1 MSKFNLKIK
10 FQLQV
15 CFIAIVIEI
24 VIVFYELSV
33 FVLNNFVT
41 LYNKFSHSVTQKNQ
55 QLKEMNIPHTSNP
68 RIVIIGGG
76 FAGLA
81 LAKRLKNKNVQ
92 VVLLDKHNYHT
103 FQPLLYQVATG
114 GLEAGSIAYP
124 IRKVIQEYKDF
135 YFRLTSVKEIDTKN
149 QKIISEIGDLHYD
162 YLVIA
167 TGSKTNYFGNKEIE
181 RNSMSMKTIPQS
193 LNIRSLILEN
203 FEQAVLTKDEADR
216 NALMNFVLVGAGPTG
231 VELAGALAEMKRAI
245 LQKDYPDLDIS
256 KMEINLIQ
264 SGDRVL
270 NTMSEKSSVAAER
283 FLLDLGVKV
292 WKNIRVTN
300 YDGRTISTNSDLS
313 IDSATVI
320 WTAGVQGALIHG
332 LDAESLVERVERIRV
347 NQYNQVAGYN
357 NIFAVGDIA
366 SMETTNYPQGHPMMA
381 QPAIQQGHLLGEN
394 LIKLI
399 ANQPMKPFEY
409 NDKGSMATI
418 GRNLAVVDLPSY
430 HFHGFFA
437 WIVWMMVHLL
447 SLIGFKNKAVVFM
460 NWMYNYIRFDRE
472 GRLIVRP
479 YKKRSFVTFTSDEV

>member
-1 MSKFNLKIK
+1 
-10 FQLQV
+10 
-15 CFIAIVIEI
+15 
-24 VIVFYELSV
+24 
-33 FVLNNFVT
+33 
-41 LYNKFSHSVTQKNQ
+41 
-55 QLKEMNIPHTSNP
+55 MNIPQSPNP
-68 RIVIIGGG
+68 RVVIIGGG

-81 LAKRLKNKNVQ
+81 LAKKLKNKNFQ

-124 IRKVIQEYKDF
+124 IRKVIQEYQDF
-135 YFRLTSVKEIDTKN
+135 YFRLTSVKEIDTQN

-203 FEQAVLTKDEADR
+203 FEQAVLTREEADK
-216 NALMNFVLVGAGPTG
+216 NALINFVLVGAGPTG

-256 KMEINLIQ
+256 KMEINLVQ

-270 NTMSEKSSVAAER
+270 NTMSEKSSAAAEK
-283 FLLDLGVKV
+283 FLVDLGVKV
-292 WKNIRVTN
+292 WKNVRVTN
-300 YDGRTISTNSDLS
+300 YDGRTITTNSDLTFET
-313 IDSATVI
+313 ATVI
-320 WTAGVQGALIHG
+320 WTAGVQGAAIHG
-332 LDAESLVERVERIRV
+332 LDAKSLVERVDRIRV
-347 NQYNQVAGYN
+347 NQYNQVVGYE
-357 NIFAVGDIA
+357 NIFAIGDIA
-366 SMETTNYPQGHPMMA
+366 SMESEKYPQGHPMMA
-381 QPAIQQGHLLGEN
+381 QPAMQQGNLLAEN
-394 LIKLI
+394 LVKLK
-399 ANQPMKPFEY
+399 NKQPMKTFVY

-418 GRNLAVVDLPSY
+418 GRNLAVVDLPKY
-430 HFHGFFA
+430 HFNGFFA
-437 WIVWMMVHLL
+437 WFVWMFVHLF
-447 SLIGFKNKAVVFM
+447 SLIGFKNKAVVFL
-460 NWMYNYIRFDRE
+460 NWVYNYIRFDRE